1 MTEGTSLTGLRERL
15 VAEVL
20 QTSGIGDERIAAAL
34 RDVPRHLF
42 LPHLP
47 PQDAYLDD
55 AIVTKRDADGQP
67 ISSSSQPAIMA
78 IMLDQLTLAP
88 GQRVLE
94 IGAGTG
100 YNAALMRHI
109 VGSAG
114 TVISVDI
121 DADLVG
127 RAREHLASAGYPDVT
142 VVAADGADGYPAGA
156 PYDRVIATVGVSDL
170 APAWLDQAGPGARI
184 VVPLD
189 VRGSQLA
196 VAFGRSGSGGHWVS
210 RSIAPCGFMRM
221 RGSLASPERTV
232 VLQPGLS
239 VMLPDGLTL
248 ADGHE
253 VDGAALAAFMAEPP
267 AGFGTG
273 VRTSSV
279 QVFWGLGLWL
289 ATHDSRSCGVTE
301 ELAAGDDS
309 GRLARAPLGGAG
321 MAATAGIVDSGGI
334 AVLTA
339 DGMVPAPGPRPGQLA
354 LAVAGFG
361 PHGAELG
368 AALAAHVQAWD
379 AAGQP
384 GAARLHVDA
393 YPRSSADEPAPSTA
407 GRCPADRAVRDAL
420 RGLPHV
426 TRADTVDAL
435 AAVWV
440 ALDVTSSKGD
450 HLETEQ
456 KYDADADFV
465 LPKLGSLPDLG
476 GKRLAEPR
484 RIYLSATYFD
494 TEDLAL
500 IQHKVT
506 LRRRVG
512 GDDEGWHLKLPVR
525 KDTRQELH
533 VPLDEG
539 ARRQRARPGWPIR
552 LRTSRQVSHCV
563 RSPSSIPNGPW

>member
-47 PQDAYLDD
+47 PEDAYLDD

-109 VGSAG
+109 VGRAG

-121 DADLVG
+121 DANLVG

-221 RGSLASPERTV
+221 RGSLAGPERTV

-301 ELAAGDDS
+301 ELTAGDGP
-309 GRLARAPLGGAG
+309 GRLARAPLGGTG

-339 DGMVPAPGPRPGQLA
+339 DGIVPAPGPRPGQLA
-354 LAVAGFG
+354 LTVAGFG

-393 YPRSSADEPAPSTA
+393 YPRSSADEPAPL
-407 GRCPADRAVRDAL
+407 PADHAL
-420 RGLPHV
+420 LIER
-426 TRADTVDAL
+426 
-435 AAVWV
+435 
-440 ALDVTSSKGD
+440 
-450 HLETEQ
+450 
-456 KYDADADFV
+456 
-465 LPKLGSLPDLG
+465 
-476 GKRLAEPR
+476 
-484 RIYLSATYFD
+484 SATRFVVYH
-494 TEDLAL
+494 A
-500 IQHKVT
+500 
-506 LRRRVG
+506 
-512 GDDEGWHLKLPVR
+512 
-525 KDTRQELH
+525 
-533 VPLDEG
+533 
-539 ARRQRARPGWPIR
+539 
-552 LRTSRQVSHCV
+552 
-563 RSPSSIPNGPW
+563 

>member
-47 PQDAYLDD
+47 PADAYLDD

-109 VGSAG
+109 VGPSG

-121 DADLVG
+121 EADLAD

-142 VVAADGADGYPAGA
+142 VVAADGADGYPPGA

-170 APAWLDQAGPGARI
+170 APAWLHQAGPGARI

-196 VAFGRSGSGGHWVS
+196 VAFGRAGSAEPGSGGHWVS

-221 RGSLASPERTV
+221 RGSLAGPERTV

-239 VMLPDGLTL
+239 VTLPDGLTL

-253 VDGAALAAFMAEPP
+253 VDGAMLALFMDAPP
-267 AGFGTG
+267 AEFATG
-273 VRTSSV
+273 VRTSSL
-279 QVFWGLGLWL
+279 QLFWGLGLWL
-289 ATHDSRSCGVTE
+289 ATADPRSCAVAE
-301 ELAAGDDS
+301 ERQAGDGPDS
-309 GRLARAPLGGAG
+309 SCWTWPGSARTAPN
-321 MAATAGIVDSGGI
+321 S
-334 AVLTA
+334 
-339 DGMVPAPGPRPGQLA
+339 APPSPRTCRPGT
-354 LAVAGFG
+354 
-361 PHGAELG
+361 P
-368 AALAAHVQAWD
+368 
-379 AAGQP
+379 
-384 GAARLHVDA
+384 
-393 YPRSSADEPAPSTA
+393 
-407 GRCPADRAVRDAL
+407 
-420 RGLPHV
+420 
-426 TRADTVDAL
+426 
-435 AAVWV
+435 
-440 ALDVTSSKGD
+440 
-450 HLETEQ
+450 
-456 KYDADADFV
+456 
-465 LPKLGSLPDLG
+465 
-476 GKRLAEPR
+476 
-484 RIYLSATYFD
+484 
-494 TEDLAL
+494 
-500 IQHKVT
+500 
-506 LRRRVG
+506 
-512 GDDEGWHLKLPVR
+512 PVS
-525 KDTRQELH
+525 
-533 VPLDEG
+533 P
-539 ARRQRARPGWPIR
+539 ARP
-552 LRTSRQVSHCV
+552 
-563 RSPSSIPNGPW
+563 